1 MTEIVLVDEA
11 NRDDLSRKAGLFLY
25 ADTRLW
31 LEDGAVHRA
40 DGPAVLSPDGVE
52 RWYFHGREV
61 TRAVKDFFAE
71 QHWRVADGL
80 NTPEKQVAFK
90 THFEL

>member
-1 MTEIVLVDEA
+1 MGEMIVVDED

-25 ADTRLW
+25 AETKLW
-31 LEDGAVHRA
+31 LEDGEVHRA

-52 RWYFHGREV
+52 RWYIRGKEL

-71 QHWRVADGL
+71 QGWPLRAGL
-80 NTPEKQVAFK
+80 DTEEKKTAF
-90 THFEL
+90 TARFAA